1 MSAGPDTIVAVA
13 TPRGRGAIGILRL
26 SGAAALEAARPLTP
40 RLPSEPVPRHAYWSP
55 LVDRAGRPLD
65 EGLVLYFLPESSV
78 TGEAVVELHSH
89 GSPAVQ
95 ALLLEALLEH
105 EGVRLAEAGEFSER
119 AFLHGRIDLARAE
132 AVADLID
139 AEGAAATR
147 AAAAQ
152 LGGALGDAI
161 RGVRGPLLE
170 LQADLEA
177 LLDFPDESAEVE
189 GGVGP
194 RLAAARAAVAAL
206 RATAARGRLF
216 RRGARVV
223 LAGPV
228 NAGKSTLFNALVGEE
243 RALVDPAPGT
253 TRDVLEA
260 PGELGGLS
268 ITWVDTAGLGEPG
281 GRVEAMGME
290 RTRRELKTADAVLLV
305 VPAGTRAAVREE
317 CRRGLP
323 TAFTLEVASKADL
336 VTPSAEEG
344 LAVSARNGTGVDLLR
359 ERVLALLRGTGADV
373 AGAAVSER
381 HAEALA
387 RADRALQAAGAA
399 QGPAAI
405 ELAAADVL
413 TALEALGE
421 ITGESATP
429 EVLQAIFRRFCIGK

>member
-13 TPRGRGAIGILRL
+13 TPRGRGAIGIIRL
-26 SGAAALEAARPLTP
+26 SGPSALAAARPLAP
-40 RLPSEPVPRHAYWSP
+40 RLPSEPVPRYAYWSP
-55 LVDRAGRPLD
+55 LLDRLGRRLD
-65 EGLVLYFLPESSV
+65 EGLVLCFPPDGSV
-78 TGEAVVELHSH
+78 TGELVVELHSH

-95 ALLLEALLEH
+95 ALLLGALLDH
-105 EGVRLAEAGEFSER
+105 DGVRLADAGEFTER

-132 AVADLID
+132 AVADLIG
-139 AEGAAATR
+139 AEGEAATR

-161 RGVRGPLLE
+161 RSVRGPLLD

-194 RLAAARAAVAAL
+194 RLAVARAAVASL
-206 RATAARGRLF
+206 RATAVRGRLF
-216 RRGARVV
+216 RHGARVV

-228 NAGKSTLFNALVGEE
+228 NAGKSTLFNQLVGEE
-243 RALVDPAPGT
+243 RALVDPEPGT

-260 PGELGGLS
+260 PAELGGLA
-268 ITWVDTAGLGEPG
+268 ITWVDTAGLGPPN

-290 RTRRELKTADAVLLV
+290 LTRREVKTADVVLMI
-305 VPAGTRAAVREE
+305 VPASAPPSVRED
-317 CRRGLP
+317 CRRGLSG
-323 TAFTLEVASKADL
+323 AVTLDVASKADL
-336 VTPSAEEG
+336 VAPGPGEG
-344 LAVSARNGTGVDLLR
+344 LAVSARTGLGLDALR
-359 ERVLALLRGTGADV
+359 EHVLVLLRGTGADV

-381 HAEALA
+381 HAEALG
-387 RADRALQAAGAA
+387 RADRALRAAEAA

>member
-13 TPRGRGAIGILRL
+13 TPRGRGAIGIIRL
-26 SGAAALEAARPLTP
+26 SGPSALAAAQRLAS
-40 RLPSEPVPRHAYWSP
+40 RLPSGPVPRHAYWSP
-55 LVDRAGRPLD
+55 LLDRAGRPLD

-78 TGEAVVELHSH
+78 TGEPVVELHSH

-105 EGVRLAEAGEFSER
+105 DGVRLAEAGEFTER
-119 AFLHGRIDLARAE
+119 AFLNGRIDLARAE

-161 RGVRGPLLE
+161 RAVRGPLLD

-228 NAGKSTLFNALVGEE
+228 NAGKSTLFNRLVGEE
-243 RALVDPAPGT
+243 RALVDTAPGT

-260 PGELGGLS
+260 PGELGGLA
-268 ITWVDTAGLGEPG
+268 ITWVDTAGLGQPG

-305 VPAGTRAAVREE
+305 VPAGAPRALREE
-317 CRRGLP
+317 CQRGLSAAV
-323 TAFTLEVASKADL
+323 TVDVASKADL
-336 VTPSAEEG
+336 AAPGPEEG
-344 LAVSARNGTGVDLLR
+344 LAVSARTGTGLDPLR

-399 QGPAAI
+399 RGPAAV

-421 ITGESATP
+421 ITGESVTP